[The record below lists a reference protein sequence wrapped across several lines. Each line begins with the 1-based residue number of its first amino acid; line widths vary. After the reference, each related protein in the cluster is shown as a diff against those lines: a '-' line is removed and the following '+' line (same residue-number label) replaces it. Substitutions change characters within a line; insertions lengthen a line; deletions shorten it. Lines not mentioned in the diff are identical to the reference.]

1 MLPGALRCFGSYV
14 RIILA
19 TLVLASFGGT
29 QPNQTTDVE
38 SEIYFPKDEIT
49 WEIASPVQLGWDLTT
64 LSKAVSF
71 AREHQSTA
79 LLILYRGRI
88 IAEEYWEVDGLP
100 TFTHL
105 RNVPSSG
112 MTNAHGRPI
121 EDVGSVQKGVVGL
134 LVGLAHYRGLVE
146 LDTPVSRYLGSGWSQ
161 TTPAQEAAVTLRH
174 LMSMSSGLSRELAYE
189 AAPDEK
195 WFYNTPAYSRLFDV
209 LSRGSALEP
218 NEYTDAWLATPL
230 GMPDTRWALRESGL
244 NRYGLVTTAR
254 DLARMG
260 LLMLAQGVWNG
271 QRLISENVIGLASES
286 SQPLNPA
293 YGLLWW
299 VNGKRSWDDWTN
311 TGMRAGSFIPTAP
324 NDLIAAR
331 GIGDRKIYVL
341 PSRGLVVTRLG
352 GFAMHDEAG
361 EPQRRFFD
369 QEFWRLL
376 MGALP
381 AVR

>member
-1 MLPGALRCFGSYV
+1 
-14 RIILA
+14 
-19 TLVLASFGGT
+19 
-29 QPNQTTDVE
+29 
-38 SEIYFPKDEIT
+38 
-49 WEIASPVQLGWDLTT
+49 
-64 LSKAVSF
+64 
-71 AREHQSTA
+71 
-79 LLILYRGRI
+79 
-88 IAEEYWEVDGLP
+88 
-100 TFTHL
+100 
-105 RNVPSSG
+105 
-112 MTNAHGRPI
+112 
-121 EDVGSVQKGVVGL
+121 
-134 LVGLAHYRGLVE
+134 
-146 LDTPVSRYLGSGWSQ
+146 
-161 TTPAQEAAVTLRH
+161 
-174 LMSMSSGLSRELAYE
+174 MSSGLSRHLTYE
-189 AAPDEK
+189 VEPNKK

-209 LSRGSALEP
+209 LTEVSGLKP
-218 NEYTDAWLATPL
+218 NEYTDAWLTTPL
-230 GMPDTRWALRESGL
+230 GMPDTHWALRDGGL

-260 LLMLAQGVWNG
+260 LLMLTQGVWHS
-271 QRLISENVIGLASES
+271 QRLISEEVIGSASES

-299 VNGKRSWDDWTN
+299 VNGEQSWDDWTN

-352 GFAMHDEAG
+352 GFAMHDESG

-381 AVR
+381 AAR

>member
-1 MLPGALRCFGSYV
+1 MQPEALRCLGTHV
-14 RIILA
+14 RVILA
-19 TLVLASFGGT
+19 TSVLASCGGT
-29 QPNQTTDVE
+29 QPNQTTDLG

-49 WEIASPVQLGWDLTT
+49 WEIASPVQLAWDVTT
-64 LSKAVSF
+64 LSRAIRF
-71 AREHQSTA
+71 AREHRSTA

-88 IAEEYWEVDGLP
+88 VTEEYWEVGDLP
-100 TFTHL
+100 TFTYL
-105 RNVPSSG
+105 RDVASSG
-112 MTNAHGRPI
+112 MSNAHGRPT

-134 LVGLAHYRGLVE
+134 LVGLAHYRGLLE
-146 LDTPVSRYLGSGWSQ
+146 LDAPVSRYLGSGWSQ
-161 TTPAQEAAVTLRH
+161 TTPAQEAEVTLRH

-195 WFYNTPAYSRLFDV
+195 WFYNTPAYSLLFDV
-209 LSRGSALEP
+209 LSRVSALEP
-218 NEYTDAWLATPL
+218 NEYTDTWLTTPL
-230 GMPDTRWALRESGL
+230 GMPDTRWALRDGGL

-260 LLMLAQGVWNG
+260 LLMLAQGVWNSR
-271 QRLISENVIGLASES
+271 RLISENVIGLASES

-352 GFAMHDEAG
+352 GFAMRDEAG